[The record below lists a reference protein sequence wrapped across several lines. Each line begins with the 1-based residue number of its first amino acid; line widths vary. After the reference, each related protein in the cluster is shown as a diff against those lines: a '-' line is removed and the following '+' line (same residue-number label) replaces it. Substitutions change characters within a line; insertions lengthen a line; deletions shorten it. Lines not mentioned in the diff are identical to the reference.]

1 MANPP
6 ERDGWDDGDAAEYV
20 LGTLDATE
28 RRAAARLAATDAR
41 FAEAVRAWEARL
53 DALTEGL
60 TETEPVAPPSVVWP
74 AIAARLP
81 GGALRGGAA
90 EGAEVVELRRRLRY
104 WRGTTG
110 LAASL
115 AALLAVA
122 VIVPKD
128 RWAPEGLFPQPGP
141 ATLRQAEAPPA
152 QTGPQGTYV
161 AVLQPGGA
169 APAFVAEVD
178 LAAGT
183 LSLRPI
189 RPEPAPEGRVYE
201 MWVVG
206 GGRDA
211 PVSLG
216 LLADGG
222 ELPLDALAGPTDG
235 SVLAVSV
242 EPPGGSPTGLPT
254 GDVVFTGELIRA
266 D

>member
-1 MANPP
+1 MANLPDR
-6 ERDGWDDGDAAEYV
+6 ESWDDGDAAEYV
-20 LGTLDATE
+20 LGTLDAEE
-28 RRAAARLAATDAR
+28 RRAAARLEANDAG
-41 FAEAVRAWEARL
+41 FAFAVRAWQGRL

-60 TETEPVAPPSVVWP
+60 AEAEPVDPPSVVWP

-81 GGALRGGAA
+81 GGALGAA
-90 EGAEVVELRRRLRY
+90 TGAAGAGAEVVELRQRLRY

-110 LAASL
+110 IAAAI
-115 AALLAVA
+115 AAMLAVG
-122 VIVPKD
+122 VIVPRD
-128 RWAPEGLFPQPGP
+128 RWAPEGLFPQPP
-141 ATLRQAEAPPA
+141 AQQAEAPSDA
-152 QTGPQGTYV
+152 ARGTYV

-169 APAFVAEVD
+169 APAFVAEVN
-178 LAAGT
+178 LAT
-183 LSLRPI
+183 SSISLRPL

-206 GGRDA
+206 GGRAA

-216 LLADGG
+216 LLAEGG
-222 ELPLDALAGPTDG
+222 DLPLDALAGPTDG

-242 EPPGGSPTGLPT
+242 EPPGGSPTGAPT